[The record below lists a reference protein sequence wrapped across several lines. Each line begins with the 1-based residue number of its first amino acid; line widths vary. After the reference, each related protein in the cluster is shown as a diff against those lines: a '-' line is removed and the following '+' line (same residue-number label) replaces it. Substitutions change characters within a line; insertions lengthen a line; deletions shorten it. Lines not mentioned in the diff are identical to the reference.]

1 MQSHVRV
8 AVIGGGVVGCSVL
21 YHLTRLGWS
30 DVMLIERSELTSG
43 STWHAAGGFHTLNA
57 DTNMA
62 ALQGYTIRLY
72 RELEELTGQSCGL
85 HHVGGLTLAA
95 DADRLDFLKAER
107 AKHRYMGLETEIVGP
122 DEIARLSPITNPKGL
137 LGALYDPL
145 DGHLDPSGTTQA
157 YAKGARMRGAEI
169 VLRNPVRELRPRPD
183 GSWDV
188 VTEQG
193 TVNAGHVVNAAGLWA
208 REVGAMAG
216 VYLPCHPMEHQYLV
230 TDDLPEVHERDTE
243 LPHCMDP
250 AGESYL
256 RQEGR
261 GLVIG
266 MYEQGCE
273 LWAVQG
279 TPEDFGH
286 ELLPEK
292 IDRMA
297 DKLDVAYERYPILRT
312 AGVKRIIS
320 GPFTFAPDG
329 NPLVGPVPGLRNYW
343 AACAVMAGFSQGG
356 GVGLALAEWMIEG
369 EPSRDIFAMDV
380 ARFGDWCTR
389 PYTRAK
395 VRENYQRRFA
405 VSYPNEELPAGRGL
419 VTTPA
424 YGVWAARNAVFGA
437 GYGLEHVNYFAP
449 QGEPA
454 FEEPSFRR
462 SNAFEPVAAECRA
475 VREAVGINEIHNFGK
490 YLVEGPDAEAWLS
503 RLMANRMP
511 REGRIVLTPM
521 LSPKGRLVGD
531 FTVARLAPERF
542 QLTASYAAQAFHMRW
557 FESHLPPGGV
567 SVRNVSLD
575 RIGFQIA
582 GPRAR
587 DVLAAA
593 ASADVANE
601 ALRFLDAREI
611 EVGLVPALVCRIS
624 YTGDLG
630 YEIYVDAEH
639 QVALWQAL
647 AAAGAAH
654 GMRPF
659 GMRAM
664 MSLRLEKSFG
674 AWMREYRPEY
684 TAAETGLDR
693 FVDLRKNDFIG
704 RDAAMRE
711 RDAPPGRRLCTFV
724 VDARDADVW
733 ADEPIF
739 SAGRGRRLRDLGRIR
754 ALQREERRAR
764 LRAGGACLARRGI
777 HHRDPRRAARGDAR
791 RRAGARSSRRAHAEL
806 IADFEAP
813 GRGGGGPGRDAPP
826 QSCANF
832 QKTP

>member
-188 VTEQG
+188 VTERG

-230 TDDLPEVHERDTE
+230 TDDLPEVFERDAE

-273 LWAVQG
+273 LWAVDG

-297 DKLDVAYERYPILRT
+297 DKLDVAYERYPVLRT
-312 AGVKRIIS
+312 AGVKRVIS

-424 YGVWAARNAVFGA
+424 YGIWAARNAVFGA
-437 GYGLEHVNYFAP
+437 GYGLEHVNWFAP
-449 QGEPA
+449 AGEPA
-454 FEEPSFRR
+454 FEQPSFRR
-462 SNAFEPVAAECRA
+462 SNAFGPVGEECRA

-490 YLVEGPDAEAWLS
+490 YLVDGPEAEAWLS

-531 FTVARLAPERF
+531 FTVARLGAERF

-557 FESHLPPGGV
+557 FESHLPPHGV

-593 ASADVANE
+593 ASADVSNE

-674 AWMREYRPEY
+674 AWMREYRSEY

-704 RDAAMRE
+704 RDAVMRE

-724 VDARDADVW
+724 VDAADADVW

-739 SAGRGRRLRDLGRIR
+739 AGDDVVGFVTSGGYAHWSERSVALGFVPVELISGDSE
-754 ALQREERRAR
+754 LTIEILGERREATLVR
-764 LRAGGACLARRGI
+764 EPVL
-777 HHRDPRRAARGDAR
+777 DPRGERMRG
-791 RRAGARSSRRAHAEL
+791 
-806 IADFEAP
+806 
-813 GRGGGGPGRDAPP
+813 
-826 QSCANF
+826 
-832 QKTP
+832 